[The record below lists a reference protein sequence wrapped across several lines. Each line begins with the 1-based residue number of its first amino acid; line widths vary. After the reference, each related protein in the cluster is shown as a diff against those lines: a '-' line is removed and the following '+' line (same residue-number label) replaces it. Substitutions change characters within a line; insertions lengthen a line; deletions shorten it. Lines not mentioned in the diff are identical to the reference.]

1 MKRLIVFFSFIT
13 ITTLISAMGCLL
25 AIKVQSDIS
34 NLTLSNSPV
43 FKQISFA
50 DRQLARMT
58 LRQKV
63 SNLLILHTSGTNVA
77 DIQKYLQTYQPSG
90 LIFMGDNIPSTLDDL
105 ALITKKL
112 QSSPALPY
120 LFAIDEEGGV
130 VSRLSQDILPAA
142 ADFKSQPPFATESAF
157 RKRCEMLQQV
167 GMNLNFGIVA
177 DVTNDPASFIFTRVF
192 GGDPLEAGHRV
203 AAAVDGS
210 IGLTLSTLKH
220 YPGHGETNADSHN
233 SIPVTNVSY
242 ESWQQRDEPSF
253 VSGVKANAD
262 VVMFGHLIYSS
273 VDSLPAS
280 LSTKWH
286 EILRQQDGFKGVTIT
301 DDMIMLQQ
309 SGDPDYADPISN
321 SIKAI
326 NAGNTMLLFVL
337 DHGGD
342 SIFDPSILIEGIVN
356 AVKNGKV
363 NQKIIDDNVRQIL
376 TLRHN
381 LPVIL
386 AKK

>member
-63 SNLLILHTSGTNVA
+63 SSLLILHTSGTDSVN
-77 DIQKYLQTYQPSG
+77 IQKYLQTYQPSG

-112 QSSPALPY
+112 QTSPSLPY

-130 VSRLSQDILPAA
+130 VSRLSQDNFSAA
-142 ADFKSQPPFATESAF
+142 INLKSEPFVSTESAF
-157 RKRCEMLQQV
+157 HQRSTMLKQV

-177 DVTNDPASFIFTRVF
+177 DVTSNPASFIYSRVF
-192 GGDPLEAGHRV
+192 GGEPTEVGKRV

-210 IGLTLSTLKH
+210 AGLTLSTLKH
-220 YPGHGETNADSHN
+220 YPGHGESEADSHN
-233 SIPVTNVSY
+233 TIPATSVSY
-242 ESWQQRDEPSF
+242 AKWQQHDEPSF
-253 VSGVKANAD
+253 VAGIKSGAQ
-262 VVMFGHLIYSS
+262 VVMFGHLVYNA
-273 VDSLPAS
+273 VDSLPAT

-286 EILRQQDGFKGVTIT
+286 DILKNQDGFNGITIT

-309 SGDPDYADPISN
+309 SGDPNYVDPVIN
-321 SIKAI
+321 SVAAI

-337 DHGGD
+337 DHGGV
-342 SIFDPSILIEGIVN
+342 SNIDPNILIDGIVD
-356 AVKNGKV
+356 AVKNGKI
-363 NQKIIDDNVRQIL
+363 NPKTIDDNARQVL
-376 TLRHN
+376 TLRHS
-381 LPVIL
+381 LPSIL
-386 AKK
+386 Q

>member
-1 MKRLIVFFSFIT
+1 
-13 ITTLISAMGCLL
+13 
-25 AIKVQSDIS
+25 
-34 NLTLSNSPV
+34 
-43 FKQISFA
+43 
-50 DRQLARMT
+50 
-58 LRQKV
+58 
-63 SNLLILHTSGTNVA
+63 
-77 DIQKYLQTYQPSG
+77 
-90 LIFMGDNIPSTLDDL
+90 
-105 ALITKKL
+105 
-112 QSSPALPY
+112 
-120 LFAIDEEGGV
+120 
-130 VSRLSQDILPAA
+130 
-142 ADFKSQPPFATESAF
+142 
-157 RKRCEMLQQV
+157 
-167 GMNLNFGIVA
+167 LNFGIVA